1 MKVLVVEDDLALA
14 GVLSYTLRREGYEVV
29 AAHDGLTAIEKWQ
42 SDGPDLIIL
51 DLNLPKL
58 DGLAVCRRVRAK
70 SDVPIIILSVRNSE
84 DDVVLGLDLGADDYI
99 IKPFS
104 PRELL
109 ARIKAALRHRD
120 GVTAPGPISAAGLTL
135 ERERLELYGIDEA
148 EPTQLSVLEARLLEA
163 LMLDAGHVL
172 PADAL
177 ITAVWGPHGADRTI
191 LKQLVYRLRRK
202 LEPDPANPV
211 YLETVPGVGY
221 AFAADSPKSPDEG

>member
-1 MKVLVVEDDLALA
+1 MRVLVVEDDLALA
-14 GVLSYTLRREGYEVV
+14 GVLSYTLRQGGYEVFS
-29 AAHDGLTAIEKWQ
+29 AHDGLTALEKWQ

-58 DGLAVCRRVRAK
+58 DGLAVCRRVRAQ
-70 SDVPIIILSVRNSE
+70 SDVPIVILSVRDSE
-84 DDVVLGLDLGADDYI
+84 DDVVMGLELGADDYI

-109 ARIKAALRHRD
+109 ARVKAALRHRE
-120 GVTAPGPISAAGLTL
+120 GAAIPGPISAAGLTL
-135 ERERLELYGIDEA
+135 ERERLELHGIGTD
-148 EPTQLSVLEARLLEA
+148 PIQLSMLEARLLEA

-177 ITAVWGPHGADRTI
+177 ITAVWGPDGADRTI

-202 LEPDPANPV
+202 LEPDSSGPV
-211 YLETVPGVGY
+211 YIETVPGVGY
-221 AFAADSPKSPDEG
+221 AFAAERPESEEEG